1 MPIFEKIKRI
11 IKSNLNDI
19 LDRAEEPEKM
29 LDQIL
34 EDMQQE
40 LKEAKIQVA
49 SAIRDLHK
57 LESQYTEN
65 MELSRKWEERA
76 TAFVRNS
83 DDLRAREALK
93 RKRSFGELA
102 AVFKE
107 QLDMQRES
115 VEVLKNG
122 LTTLES
128 KIEEARRKK
137 VLLIARKKRAE
148 AQKTISETMAG
159 ISASDAMSAFE
170 KIQNRID
177 DVEARAQAAEEVS
190 ELNLEAQFAAL
201 ADEDS
206 IDAELEELK
215 AKVQA
220 PQD

>member
-65 MELSRKWEERA
+65 MELARKWEERA
-76 TAFVRNS
+76 TAFVRNG

-102 AVFKE
+102 AGFKE
-107 QLDMQRES
+107 QLDVQRES

-137 VLLIARKKRAE
+137 VLLIARKKRVE
-148 AQKTISETMAG
+148 AQKTINETMAG
-159 ISASDAMSAFE
+159 ISASDAMGAFE
-170 KIQNRID
+170 RIQNRID

-215 AKVQA
+215 AKVQV